1 MCSEILIV
9 VGMFF
14 EILSFFN
21 GARGVLFF
29 RKSMKEKKQKYIDE
43 MGKSIEKEIADKEKK
58 WLISSGLLVFG
69 LFLQAIA
76 QFL

>member
-14 EILSFFN
+14 EILSFIN

-29 RKSMKEKKQKYIDE
+29 RKSMKEKKHKYFDKI
-43 MGKSIEKEIADKEKK
+43 GRSIEKKIADKEKK

-76 QFL
+76 QFV